1 MQICDNFWDKFWDN
15 FRIRE
20 LQVKAHLMMIR
31 DRFGDVPKI
40 SFVLHP
46 SFLENADYDDDDYY
60 YDDDYNDLEPLDG
73 QGGASSGST
82 NLDQVILVM
91 IAFIFLKVNN
101 SMV

>member
-1 MQICDNFWDKFWDN
+1 
-15 FRIRE
+15 
-20 LQVKAHLMMIR
+20 MIR
-31 DRFGDVPKI
+31 DWCGDIPKMSI
-40 SFVLHP
+40 ELHP